1 VLLRDIVEKLRMEN
15 LELTS
20 KMSVY
25 DEFVRTRLQANL
37 ENEYLR
43 FDVKQRFKSEQH

>member
-1 VLLRDIVEKLRMEN
+1 MEKLRMEN

-25 DEFVRTRLQANL
+25 DEFVRNNLKANL
-37 ENEYLR
+37 ENEYLG
-43 FDVKQRFKSEQH
+43 FDVKQKLKSEKH